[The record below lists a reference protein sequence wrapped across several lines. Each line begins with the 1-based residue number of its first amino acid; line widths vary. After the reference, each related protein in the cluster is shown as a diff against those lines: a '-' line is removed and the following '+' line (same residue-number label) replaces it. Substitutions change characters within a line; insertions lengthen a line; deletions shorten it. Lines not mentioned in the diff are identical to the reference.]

1 MYAFLLVVHVFVC
14 FVLVAVILL
23 QAGRG
28 GGLSEMMGGGQP
40 QSILGTQTNKFMT
53 RATEVCAVLF
63 IVTSLTLAVLTTQRG
78 KSLIEK
84 QMLAQ
89 PVKTGAPLSGVPN
102 VAKEVQEA
110 LAKVKKVA
118 DTAPAETAAV
128 EPKAAT
134 PVTEAKA
141 ASAVPAAKT
150 EGNVN

>member
-1 MYAFLLVVHVFVC
+1 MYIFLLIVHVFVS

-28 GGLSEMMGGGQP
+28 GGLSEMMGAGQP

-63 IVTSLTLAVLTTQRG
+63 IITSLTLAMLTTQRG

-89 PVKTGAPLSGVPN
+89 PIKTGAPVSGIPN
-102 VAKEVQEA
+102 VTKEVQEA
-110 LAKVKKVA
+110 LAKVKKLA
-118 DTAPAETAAV
+118 DTA
-128 EPKAAT
+128 EPKAAM
-134 PVTEAKA
+134 PVAEAKA
-141 ASAVPAAKT
+141 PEAKPAPVVPAAKT